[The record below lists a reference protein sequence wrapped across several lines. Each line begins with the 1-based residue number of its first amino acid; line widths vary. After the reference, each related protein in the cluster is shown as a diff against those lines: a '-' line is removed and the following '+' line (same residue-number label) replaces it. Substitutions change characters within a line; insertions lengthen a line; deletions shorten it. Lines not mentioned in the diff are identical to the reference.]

1 LLTSFGPQPLALAC
15 VPGAERVSS
24 RDRRERD
31 SRDYARPTSAAAPRS
46 DRAGARG
53 TRFVSS
59 LEPRVL
65 ACAKTAN
72 SLILSPARIFGN
84 ASWMTRESARASLP
98 GARPRLVRA
107 RDADA
112 LVLGRRHKRPECV
125 VLRPPSPSTRALRR
139 ARPFIASRPF
149 SACPVSARPRDGR
162 ETARVG
168 RGVERTRRSHGSRRD
183 ANRSKSSY
191 RVSRLTQSPS
201 PPQTLV
207 HANVVVG
214 IVGMTQK
221 NKTTQRFGN
230 PCAT

>member
-1 LLTSFGPQPLALAC
+1 LLTSFGPRPLALAC

-65 ACAKTAN
+65 ACARTAN

-162 ETARVG
+162 ETARVR
-168 RGVERTRRSHGSRRD
+168 RGVEANETIARFASRREPFEIV
-183 ANRSKSSY
+183 
-191 RVSRLTQSPS
+191 VSRLSPDPKPFPLPKRS
-201 PPQTLV
+201 STRTSSS
-207 HANVVVG
+207 ASSG
-214 IVGMTQK
+214 
-221 NKTTQRFGN
+221 
-230 PCAT
+230 

>member
-1 LLTSFGPQPLALAC
+1 MLTSFGPQPLALAC

-65 ACAKTAN
+65 ACARTAN

-168 RGVERTRRSHGSRRD
+168 RGVEANETIARFASR
-183 ANRSKSSY
+183 
-191 RVSRLTQSPS
+191 
-201 PPQTLV
+201 
-207 HANVVVG
+207 G
-214 IVGMTQK
+214 
-221 NKTTQRFGN
+221 
-230 PCAT
+230 